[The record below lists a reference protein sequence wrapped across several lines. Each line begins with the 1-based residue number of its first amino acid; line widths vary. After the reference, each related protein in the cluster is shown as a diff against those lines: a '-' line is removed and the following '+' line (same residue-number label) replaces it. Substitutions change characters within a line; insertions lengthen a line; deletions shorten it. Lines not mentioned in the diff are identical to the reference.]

1 MLIMREPES
10 PEVRLQQNLRSRLR
24 DVPELLRGDAGYRG
38 YVLAR
43 ALGAGG
49 RMAFPYYVL
58 FAGERMH
65 LDGKGLGG
73 LTVAFMMAQTLSNMA
88 WGLLADRRGFR
99 AVLGLGLMVWISSLF
114 VLMGAH
120 QFAIVAVAFVGL
132 GIGMGGFEL
141 SCTNLVLEFGRRE
154 DLPMRIAVA
163 QTAEQAMTVVAPL
176 LGGVIV
182 ETLSYEPMFLLTAL
196 LQSAALVVTM
206 LKVEEPRRRTLAAR

>member
-1 MLIMREPES
+1 
-10 PEVRLQQNLRSRLR
+10 
-24 DVPELLRGDAGYRG
+24 
-38 YVLAR
+38 
-43 ALGAGG
+43 
-49 RMAFPYYVL
+49 MAFPYYVL

-65 LDGKGLGG
+65 LDGKGLGS
-73 LTVAFMMAQTLSNMA
+73 LTVAFMMAQTLSTMA

-99 AVLGLGLMVWISSLF
+99 AVLALALTVWIGSLF

-120 QFAIVAVAFVGL
+120 QLPVVALAFVGL
-132 GIGMGGFEL
+132 GIGLGGFEL

-182 ETLSYEPMFLLTAL
+182 ETLSYQPMFVLTAL
-196 LQSAALVVTM
+196 IQCAALAVTM
-206 LKVEEPRRRTLAAR
+206 LKVEEPRRRSLAPGASA